1 MADEYYSQMAGMKE
15 SARAADAETAKA
27 GEACPIATQDIK
39 VNLKNR
45 QRAISSAMYGP
56 PNPAEPND
64 DYWQKL
70 ADTWGTSL
78 EQSKTM
84 RCGNCAVFVVTP
96 EMKECIKVGLDQG
109 EADGY
114 DAEVQVEL
122 GYCKMFDF
130 KCAASRTCRAWVAG
144 GPIQ

>member
-1 MADEYYSQMAGMKE
+1 MAEDYYSQMAEMKRG
-15 SARAADAETAKA
+15 AREADASAAKA
-27 GEACPIATQDIK
+27 GESCPIATQDIK
-39 VNLKNR
+39 TNLKNR
-45 QRAISSAMYGP
+45 QKAIDNAMYGP
-56 PNPAEPND
+56 PNPGEPND
-64 DYWQKL
+64 EFWQKL

-78 EQSKTM
+78 EQARTM
-84 RCGNCAVFVVTP
+84 LCGNCAVFVVTP
-96 EMKECIKVGLDQG
+96 AMKECIRVGLSQG

-114 DAEVQVEL
+114 DAEVQTEL